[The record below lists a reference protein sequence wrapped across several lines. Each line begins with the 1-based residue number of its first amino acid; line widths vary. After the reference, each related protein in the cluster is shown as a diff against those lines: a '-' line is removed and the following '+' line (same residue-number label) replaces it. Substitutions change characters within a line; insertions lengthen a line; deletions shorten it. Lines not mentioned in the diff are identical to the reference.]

1 MRKTGVPTR
10 IVALLNQKGGVGK
23 TTSTVNLGAA
33 IAELGRRVCLIDLD
47 PQGHLSLS
55 LGIDGGTVGHTVY
68 DLLVDPDAPVAD
80 AIVRARP
87 NLDVL
92 PSNVDLAAAETEL
105 ANHPERHRLLAD
117 RFEPMLAKY
126 DYVLLD
132 CPPSLGLLTL
142 NALSLAR
149 EVVVPM
155 QAQFLAMQ
163 GLSKLLET
171 VALISEGVNPDLK
184 VAGTL
189 LCMHETQSTHGR
201 EVVSE
206 LDRFF
211 EDAAGSGVPWENAKV
226 FRPAIRRNVKLAE
239 SPSFGQTIFDY
250 APWCPGALDYRTLAE
265 RFARDWERSHGVA
278 DPQFNP
284 APQPPPPAPPK
295 PPPPRGAKASE
306 TPAAPAIVPASP
318 VASARLVRAA
328 TDVRPAA
335 KSETAAVKVDVPA
348 SPPKPAPRT
357 PREPADAKPATVEVI
372 SPKAVKATPKAASP
386 EPRTPEPKP
395 SPRTPREPAD
405 AAPASPKAT
414 RTEEVAPPAKPAPRT
429 PREPAD
435 AAPPVKVIEPKPVA
449 PAARAEPEPPAN
461 EIRSGSLSVSP
472 IAKPGRTAPAGS

>member
-68 DLLVDPDAPVAD
+68 DLLIDPEVPVAD

-105 ANHPERHRLLAD
+105 ASHPERHRLLAD
-117 RFEPMLAKY
+117 RFAPMLAKY

-149 EVVVPM
+149 EIVVPM

-171 VALISEGVNPDLK
+171 VSLIAEGVNPDLK

-201 EVVSE
+201 EVVNE

-211 EDAAGSGVPWENAKV
+211 DEARGSGVPWENAKV

-265 RFARDWERSHGVA
+265 RFARDWERAHGVA

-284 APQPPPPAPPK
+284 APQPPPPTPPK
-295 PPPPRGAKASE
+295 PPTPPSRSGQEAKSAQA
-306 TPAAPAIVPASP
+306 TPAVTPAATPIVPAKLVRPAAPA
-318 VASARLVRAA
+318 
-328 TDVRPAA
+328 
-335 KSETAAVKVDVPA
+335 AAVEVP
-348 SPPKPAPRT
+348 PTKPKPAPRT
-357 PREPADAKPATVEVI
+357 PRQPADAA
-372 SPKAVKATPKAASP
+372 PKAAQP
-386 EPRTPEPKP
+386 TEAPAPVKP

-405 AAPASPKAT
+405 AAPPA
-414 RTEEVAPPAKPAPRT
+414 PAK
-429 PREPAD
+429 
-435 AAPPVKVIEPKPVA
+435 VLEPKPA
-449 PAARAEPEPPAN
+449 GKPGTEANAN

-472 IAKPGRTAPAGS
+472 VSKPGRGSPAGS